1 LIWSP
6 PPPPLPRYARRFFLL
21 RPPLFF
27 SIELFYCQ
35 NSYIQK
41 FSICQNS
48 QNLEILNIQKFS
60 KSRNSQ
66 YTKISK
72 TPIKDL
78 VVVLYVFNLDVVC
91 PPFFYLFIYI
101 YTKSEKG
108 GQMESR
114 YIAFFAALA
123 NYWNSQYTEILNIQK
138 FSKSRNSQIVKLLKF
153 SIYRNSQNL
162 EILNIPKI
170 WDYQKNKWSTN
181 ANKIAK
187 AGGKK
192 GFDRLVFMCYMCV
205 PLFHAFI
212 WNIY

>member
-1 LIWSP
+1 MALILFKNTSKNLIWSP

-72 TPIKDL
+72 TPIKIWSWFFMYL
-78 VVVLYVFNLDVVC
+78 ILTWCVPLFSTYLY
-91 PPFFYLFIYI
+91 IYI
-101 YTKSEKG
+101 LSQKKG
-108 GQMESR
+108 DR
-114 YIAFFAALA
+114 
-123 NYWNSQYTEILNIQK
+123 WNPDILL
-138 FSKSRNSQIVKLLKF
+138 FCCFGKLLKF
-153 SIYRNSQNL
+153 SIYRNSQYT
-162 EILNIPKI
+162 EILKI
-170 WDYQKNKWSTN
+170 
-181 ANKIAK
+181 
-187 AGGKK
+187 
-192 GFDRLVFMCYMCV
+192 
-205 PLFHAFI
+205 
-212 WNIY
+212 